1 MLPVLAI
8 HAIATVLAPG
18 VIRVL
23 GRRGFWLLALPSLLT
38 AALAGHHLPAVL
50 RGQTP
55 AVNHDWVGSIGLSF
69 GLRMDSLSL
78 LMCLVVGLVGAVVLA
93 YCSGYFDEDEQ
104 DLGRFAAHLTAFAG
118 AMTGLVLS
126 DNLLLLYLFWELTT
140 ILSYLLVGH
149 LLESEDSRNAATQAL
164 VVTTAGGLAM
174 LGGLVILGHAAGTS
188 SLSALVAHPPT
199 GPAVSVAIVLVLL
212 GAITKSALVP
222 FHFWLPGAMAAPTPV
237 SAYLH
242 AAAMVKAGVYL
253 VARLAP
259 GFADH
264 EVWRPTVLVLG
275 GLTMLVGGYRAL
287 RQVDLKLILAYGTV
301 SQLGFLVVLV
311 GTGNHDAALAGLAM
325 LVAHAIFKA
334 GLFLSVGTIDH
345 ATGTRDVRRLSG
357 LARRMPWLVLATVL
371 CAASMAGIPP
381 MLGFVGKEAVYET
394 YLHHPDGWSV
404 MVLITLFTGSV
415 LTVAYSARFLWGAW
429 FDKPDVEPVDF
440 HAPRPVTVVLPVLLG
455 LASLLLAPAS
465 KRLEPLFAGYRNLY
479 PATEH
484 PIHLGLWHGLG
495 PALYLSL
502 LTMGLGA
509 LMAWQRRNVAFFQGA
524 MPHPPAA
531 VSAYRLLMRWL
542 DRGSIEVTGFLQRG
556 SLPLSLSLV
565 LAVFI
570 SVAAAGLA
578 GTGLPATVRLHDE
591 PAQLA
596 VALVGICA
604 AVAAVRSRR
613 RLRAVVLV
621 SVTGYVT
628 SLVFLLHG
636 APDLALTQ
644 VLAETVSIVVF
655 VLVLRHLSGRFNEAP
670 SVAERGVRILLG
682 TLAGIA
688 VTIAA
693 LVAGASRSADPAAE
707 NWPVGATT
715 FGGGSNIVN
724 VALVDIRAWDTM
736 GEISVVLVAATGI
749 ASLVFR
755 KNERVEANRQRLA
768 TTRARRGGAAVAGDA
783 RWLPTLHSWND
794 ERYSLML
801 AVVTRVIFHTIML
814 WSVFLLFAG
823 HNAPGGGFAA
833 GLVAGLALVVR
844 YLAGG
849 ADELRVALPFM
860 PGALL
865 GTGLFLSAG
874 FGLVSMLVGGDV
886 LQSWTFD
893 IPVPLLGK
901 VHLVTS
907 VFFDIGVYLVV
918 IGLMLDILRS
928 LGSALDHDPG
938 RPVPFMRGGGTVG
951 SVDSRKW
958 VHR

>member
-1 MLPVLAI
+1 MLPVLAV
-8 HAIATVLAPG
+8 HVIATVLAPG
-18 VIRVL
+18 VIRHL

-38 AALAGHHLPAVL
+38 AGLAVRHLPAVL
-50 RGQTP
+50 DGATP
-55 AVNHDWVGSIGLSF
+55 GVRYDWVPSIGLSLEF
-69 GLRMDSLSL
+69 RMDALSL

-93 YCSGYFDEDEQ
+93 YCSGYFDDDEP

-126 DNLLLLYLFWELTT
+126 DDILLLYLFWELTT

-149 LLESEDSRNAATQAL
+149 NAESEDSRNAATQAL
-164 VVTTAGGLAM
+164 VVTTAGGLSM
-174 LGGLVILGHAAGTS
+174 LGGLVVLGQAAGTT
-188 SLSALVAHPPT
+188 SLSGLLADPPT
-199 GPAVSVAIVLVLL
+199 GMAAQVAIVLVLF

-259 GFADH
+259 GFAQL
-264 EVWRPTVLVLG
+264 EVWRTTVLVLG
-275 GLTMLVGGYRAL
+275 GATMLVGGYRAL

-311 GTGNHDAALAGLAM
+311 GTGSHDAALAGLAM
-325 LVAHAIFKA
+325 LVAHAVFKA

-357 LARRMPWLVLATVL
+357 LAPRMPWLVAATVL
-371 CAASMAGIPP
+371 CAASMAGLPP
-381 MLGFVGKEAVYET
+381 MMGFVGKEAVYEAF
-394 YLHHPDGWSV
+394 LHHPDGWA
-404 MVLITLFTGSV
+404 VLVLVVLVVGSV

-429 FDKPDVEPVDF
+429 FDKPDVEPVSF
-440 HAPRPVTVVLPVLLG
+440 HRPEPITVVLPVLLG
-455 LASLLLAPAS
+455 LASLALAPLAG
-465 KRLEPLFAGYRNLY
+465 RMEPLFAGYRDLFEVS
-479 PATEH
+479 EH
-484 PIHLGLWHGLG
+484 PIHLALWHGLG

-509 LMAWQRRNVAFFQGA
+509 LLAWQRRNVAFFQGA

-531 VSAYRLLMRWL
+531 VSAYRLVMRGL

-556 SLPLSLSLV
+556 SLPLSLGLV
-565 LAVFI
+565 LVVFTG
-570 SVAAAGLA
+570 VAAVGLA
-578 GTGLPATVRLHDE
+578 GTGLPRGVLVWQE
-591 PAQLA
+591 PAQGA
-596 VALVGICA
+596 VALVGIVA
-604 AVAAVRSRR
+604 AIAAVRSRR

-621 SVTGYVT
+621 SVTGYVAA
-628 SLVFLLHG
+628 LVFLLHG

-655 VLVLRHLSGRFNEAP
+655 VLVLRHLSGRFNETP
-670 SVAERGVRILLG
+670 SRAERGIRVLLG
-682 TLAGIA
+682 VLAGTA
-688 VTIAA
+688 VTLVA
-693 LVAGASRSADPAAE
+693 LVAGAARTADPAAE
-707 NWPVGATT
+707 NWPLGATT

-755 KNERVEANRQRLA
+755 KNQRVEDNRKRLA
-768 TTRARRGGAAVAGDA
+768 RTRARRAGATPAEPG
-783 RWLPTLHSWND
+783 RWLPTLHAFD
-794 ERYSLML
+794 DDRYSLML
-801 AVVTRVIFHTIML
+801 AVVTRIIFHTVMV

-849 ADELRVALPFM
+849 ADELRAALPFM

-893 IPVPLLGK
+893 IPVPLLGHI
-901 VHLVTS
+901 HLVTS

-928 LGSALDHDPG
+928 LGDALDRDPG
-938 RPVPFMRGGGTVG
+938 RRVPFMRGGGTVG
-951 SVDSRKW
+951 SLDSQEW
-958 VHR
+958 SHR